1 MIKIIKKSKFLYLFA
16 ILAFSFTYASSNL
29 EAQSSNDKS
38 KKEIKYKKARAL
50 QSKTAKKM
58 AKVYEALEEVDEMG
72 EPAPDMETAL
82 SILTEL
88 KSNFGNM
95 KSYDRSVVWNA
106 LGYAYYATADIK
118 DPSESNKK
126 DDRTEEEKQLELLT
140 KYRPAMNA
148 YSQVLAEP
156 ESTIP
161 IRTAALYTLAQ
172 LSLVTGDFEKG
183 IETLLQWMD
192 EVETVTAQ
200 AWGLLGTAYYQ
211 VGDYK
216 KVISSNEKAIKLAE
230 EEGYKPKENWYN
242 MLAAAIGELKK
253 DFGEKNALLR
263 QVEIY
268 EILVNL
274 YPKKIYFI
282 QLGGTYGQL
291 GREKDYMITLKAA
304 HAKDFLNK
312 EGEYLALAQLLLLNQ
327 NPYWAAQVLVSGQ
340 KKLITTVDEKTKEE
354 KIVPVVKN
362 TEKNLKLLADSW
374 RMAQE
379 IDKAIPVLEQAA
391 KISKDG
397 KAFVLLGN
405 LYLSEDKLESAVDSI
420 KKGLEKGKI
429 KKVSQVYLT
438 LGQAYFE
445 LQEFEMARKQFRIAA
460 RDKDKKVK
468 TQANNWLKY
477 TENEE
482 IRVKNLALRR
492 DYIQSQS

>member
-16 ILAFSFTYASSNL
+16 ILAFSFTYTSNTL
-29 EAQSSNDKS
+29 QAQSSNDKS

-72 EPAPDMETAL
+72 EPAPDMETAV

-118 DPSESNKK
+118 DPSDSNKK
-126 DDRTEEEKQLELLT
+126 DERTEEEKQSEL
-140 KYRPAMNA
+140 KISYAPAINA
-148 YSQVLAEP
+148 YRQVLAEP

-211 VGDYK
+211 VGNYE
-216 KVISSNEKAIKLAE
+216 KVISSNEKAIQLAE

-354 KIVPVVKN
+354 KIVPVVKD

-405 LYLSEDKLESAVDSI
+405 LYLSEDKLDSAVDAI

-445 LQEFEMARKQFRIAA
+445 LQEFEMARKQFRVAA

>member
-16 ILAFSFTYASSNL
+16 ILAFSFTYTSNTL
-29 EAQSSNDKS
+29 QAQSSNDKS

-72 EPAPDMETAL
+72 EPAPDMETAV

-118 DPSESNKK
+118 DPSDSNKK
-126 DDRTEEEKQLELLT
+126 DERTEEEKQSEL
-140 KYRPAMNA
+140 KISYAPAINA
-148 YSQVLAEP
+148 YRQVLAEP

-200 AWGLLGTAYYQ
+200 AWGLLGTAYFQ
-211 VGDYK
+211 VGNYK
-216 KVISSNEKAIKLAE
+216 KVISSNEKAIQLAE

-263 QVEIY
+263 QLEIY

-354 KIVPVVKN
+354 KIVPVVKD

-405 LYLSEDKLESAVDSI
+405 LYLSEDKLDSAVDAI

-445 LQEFEMARKQFRIAA
+445 LQEFEMARKQFRVAA

>member
-16 ILAFSFTYASSNL
+16 ILAFSFTYTSNTL
-29 EAQSSNDKS
+29 QAQSSNDKS

-72 EPAPDMETAL
+72 EPAPDMETAV

-118 DPSESNKK
+118 DPSDSNKK
-126 DDRTEEEKQLELLT
+126 DERTEEEKQSEL
-140 KYRPAMNA
+140 KISYAPAINA
-148 YSQVLAEP
+148 YRQVLAEP

-211 VGDYK
+211 VGNYE
-216 KVISSNEKAIKLAE
+216 KVISSNEKAIQLAE

-263 QVEIY
+263 QLEIY

-340 KKLITTVDEKTKEE
+340 KKLIINVDEKTKEE
-354 KIVPVVKN
+354 KLVPVVKD

-405 LYLSEDKLESAVDSI
+405 LYLSEDKLDSAVDAI

-445 LQEFEMARKQFRIAA
+445 LQEFEMARKQFRVAA

>member
-16 ILAFSFTYASSNL
+16 ILAFSFTYTSNTL
-29 EAQSSNDKS
+29 QAQSSNDKS

-72 EPAPDMETAL
+72 EPAPDMETAV

-118 DPSESNKK
+118 DPSDSNKK
-126 DDRTEEEKQLELLT
+126 DERTEEEKQSEL
-140 KYRPAMNA
+140 KISYAPAINA
-148 YSQVLAEP
+148 YRQVLAEP

-211 VGDYK
+211 VGNYK
-216 KVISSNEKAIKLAE
+216 KVISSNEKAIQLAE

-263 QVEIY
+263 QLEIY

-354 KIVPVVKN
+354 KIVPVVKD

-405 LYLSEDKLESAVDSI
+405 LYLSEDKLDSAVDAI

-445 LQEFEMARKQFRIAA
+445 LQEFEMARKQFRVAA